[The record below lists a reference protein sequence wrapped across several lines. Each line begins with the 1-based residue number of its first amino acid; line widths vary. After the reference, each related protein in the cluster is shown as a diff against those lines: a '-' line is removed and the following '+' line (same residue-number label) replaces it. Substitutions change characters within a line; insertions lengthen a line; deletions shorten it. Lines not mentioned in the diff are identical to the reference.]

1 MVGKFL
7 EPIGSWMGLP
17 WPVLVALLTSFVA
30 KENTVAT
37 LGVLYGNLNVLKT
50 TMTPAAM
57 LAFLVFQILFIPCVG
72 TVAAIL
78 QETKSWK
85 WTAVSVGMQLA
96 LSLGLAVAVY
106 QIGRLF

>member
-7 EPIGSWMGLP
+7 EPVGKWMGLP
-17 WPVLVALLTSFVA
+17 WPVLVALLTSFIA

-37 LGVLYGNLNVLKT
+37 LGVLYDNLNVLKT
-50 TMTPAAM
+50 VMTPAAM

-72 TVAAIL
+72 TVAAIQ

-85 WTAVSVGMQLA
+85 WTLTSVGMQLA
-96 LSLGLAVAVY
+96 LSLGLAVAVF
-106 QIGRLF
+106 QLGRLF